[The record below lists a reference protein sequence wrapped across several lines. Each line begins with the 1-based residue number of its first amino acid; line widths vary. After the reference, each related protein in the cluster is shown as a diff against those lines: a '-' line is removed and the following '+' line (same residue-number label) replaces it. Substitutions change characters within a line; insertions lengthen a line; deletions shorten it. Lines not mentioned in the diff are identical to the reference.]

1 MRRAFTFLATAAFA
15 LSLAGAA
22 GAESCKDAKGKFVK
36 CPAPAAAAPTKAASC
51 KDAKG
56 KFTKCPAAA
65 ASPASAPP
73 APTKVAS
80 AAPAAGGAK
89 KCVKGKACGNT
100 CISVKDTCH
109 K

>member
-1 MRRAFTFLATAAFA
+1 MRRTVTFLVTAAFA

-36 CPAPAAAAPTKAASC
+36 CPAPAAAAAAPAKAGPC

-56 KFTKCPAAA
+56 KFTKCPAADA
-65 ASPASAPP
+65 APAAAP
-73 APTKVAS
+73 AAQTKVAS
-80 AAPAAGGAK
+80 AAPAAAAGGPK

-100 CISVKDTCH
+100 CISVK
-109 K
+109 